1 MDGKCS
7 ADLYTVQHVGKSRA
21 ERSRAAIV
29 EVGSRPKIVIVGFY
43 YKHLFALS
51 YSLPQQINTL
61 KRGTF
66 PKRRRRHR
74 GVLLPLVTI
83 VFIVRGRLQ
92 YFPRPLADSADMF
105 CVLYLH
111 TAQKKHHTKS
121 NNDPAAKSDILGF
134 IFTVCLDKTTNL
146 NDVIVVSL
154 DL

>member
-111 TAQKKHHTKS
+111 TAQKNIIQSPTMIRLQNRIFWGLFLLFVWTKQ
-121 NNDPAAKSDILGF
+121 P
-134 IFTVCLDKTTNL
+134 T
-146 NDVIVVSL
+146 
-154 DL
+154 